1 MKKHLNFKAKGV
13 LAITVVL
20 AVVLALAGTF
30 GPQKVVQ
37 TILTPLRAGAAGLT
51 RQAQKLYSYM
61 FRYDALE
68 AENQEL
74 KARIAEMERDAR
86 VADTLQRENQR
97 LRDLT
102 ELKKE
107 REDFELTSAYIITW
121 DSNDWTSSFTISK
134 GSGSGIAEDMVAI
147 TAQGEVVGLVTEVG
161 SNWATVTTVLDSAL
175 EVSAN
180 IASSGYAGMVQ
191 GAYTTGAEGMLR
203 MDYLPTDAVIRNN
216 EPVVTAGSTLHPR
229 DLILG
234 YVADAGFDETGVAKY
249 ALLTPAADFENMEQV
264 FILTNYK
271 HE

>member
-1 MKKHLNFKAKGV
+1 MKKHLNFKAKAV
-13 LAITVVL
+13 LALTVVL

-97 LRDLT
+97 LRDLA
-102 ELKKE
+102 ELKQE
-107 REDFELTSAYIITW
+107 REDYELTSAYIITW
-121 DSNDWTSSFTISK
+121 DSNDWTSSFTINK

-147 TAQGEVVGLVTEVG
+147 TAQGEVVGLVTAVG
-161 SNWATVTTVLDSAL
+161 SNWATTSLPPAMRVWSRAHTPQGPRECSAWT
-175 EVSAN
+175 
-180 IASSGYAGMVQ
+180 ICPQMRSSG
-191 GAYTTGAEGMLR
+191 TTNRWLR
-203 MDYLPTDAVIRNN
+203 
-216 EPVVTAGSTLHPR
+216 PVPPC
-229 DLILG
+229 
-234 YVADAGFDETGVAKY
+234 
-249 ALLTPAADFENMEQV
+249 TPGISFWATWRMPASM
-264 FILTNYK
+264 K
-271 HE
+271 PG